1 MEILKKKSDQIM
13 EFPGHDRF
21 GYPENIVRV
30 TSGHGG
36 ESLLIFGPQ
45 KTVLYDCGMA
55 YCHEGLIANIEAA
68 LLARGRETVDYVL
81 VSHSHYDHIG
91 ALPYIIKR
99 WTEVTVCGA
108 AKAKSVFESDG
119 AKKTMLRLGNAA
131 RDLFAPG
138 TESVLVEPLRI
149 DRILCEGDKIDLGD
163 DEYFYVLETK
173 GHTDCSLTY
182 VLEPQGLMFASES
195 TGVFINPDNMH
206 TAILKSYEDTIEAAK
221 KCEKYEPKQV
231 ISPHYGITPDFFAQ
245 DYFSMYIASAE
256 DERDFILY
264 WADQGLSKEQIMEKF
279 EAQFWSEDRG
289 KEQPKSAF
297 FENAK
302 YTIKH
307 ILTVF
312 RGI

>member
-21 GYPENIVRV
+21 NYPENIVRV

-55 YCHEGLIANIEAA
+55 YCHEGLITNIEEA

-99 WTEVTVCGA
+99 WMEVTVCGA

-131 RDLFAPG
+131 RDVFAPG

-173 GHTDCSLTY
+173 GHTDCSL
-182 VLEPQGLMFASES
+182 
-195 TGVFINPDNMH
+195 
-206 TAILKSYEDTIEAAK
+206 KSYEDTIEAAK

-231 ISPHYGITPDFFAQ
+231 ISPHYGITPDFFAK

-256 DERDFILY
+256 SERDFILY
-264 WADQGLSKEQIMEKF
+264 WADQGFSKEQIMDKF